1 MLQDVAFGTKTMKLD
16 SGERIVIPAVI
27 RTLIPSRIIEQ
38 YSAYCRQIDFEPA
51 SERSLFRMIDV
62 CSASMQTSLQG
73 LDNVTAEGSEAF
85 QNMATIVQSLQE
97 SGTSSQWVEDTH
109 KALKEAKRY
118 LKTDFKVH
126 VGRDEDCSDHCTVHA
141 LSDPSDNATE
151 FRDDC
156 MHNHSFKC
164 ERCEMLQNVLTE
176 IVKEVEVADMSD
188 EHRAR
193 MTFDYQESVNRIN
206 AWKAHLLRS
215 LNQEEGKQDALS
227 QLDDET
233 WAMKFL
239 PHHYREQMTTTEL
252 TKIGARTEI
261 KILRYA
267 FSDPQAGK
275 DICDRKTAPM
285 KAHIKRWANEG
296 HDVLTAEDMKQAI
309 ESHGGLK
316 GCRAAVVEVDTSKE
330 IVKENKITGI
340 SLLNNFSFSEAT
352 GIRTWRAYDIGPGRL
367 MTYSDLQTV
376 TQGDTGL
383 KLVQPFGTLIKEK
396 GSVGESKRPNADIY
410 SCQESGC
417 VLTFRTQREAET
429 HMNTGK
435 HRCEL
440 EPESLYDSIR
450 KKWANRVTGI
460 TTAGKHHQ
468 AVASVP
474 EHQPCSS
481 SAVGRSQSWALK
493 RTKKASRM
501 TDKAKAFLVDKF
513 DQGTRSGLKADPIQ
527 ISKEMKLIKDST
539 EKLMFTPEEW
549 RTGQQI
555 SQLFS
560 RLAAAQK
567 QHQSDEDIADEDVAA
582 VESELALASLRN
594 TVLQQVATPEHPIK

>member
-1 MLQDVAFGTKTMKLD
+1 SHLVSLGVGTKRGVIGAVVTEIDLILNRAGLFGTTLEEKQVMTVCPKHRKTPTIDWMGRKINTCCYPNHTGQKKGNLLLRRANAEM
-16 SGERIVIPAVI
+16 SEEIFNPAI
-27 RTLIPSRIIEQ
+27 RCCGSDRFRIIEQ

-51 SERSLFRMIDV
+51 SERSLFRMLDV

-151 FRDDC
+151 FRNDC
-156 MHNHSFKC
+156 MHNHSFKF

-233 WAMKFL
+233 CLIVMDWAMKFL
-239 PHHYREQMTTTEL
+239 PHHYREQMIASVIEHVLKTLKQEYPL
-252 TKIGARTEI
+252 ISKAFLRSDNAGCYKNGQLLLSLPKIGARTEI
-261 KILRYA
+261 KILRYD

-285 KAHIKRWANEG
+285 KAHIKRWVNEG

-340 SLLNNFSFSEAT
+340 SLFNNFSFSEAT

-417 VLTFRTQREAET
+417 VLTFRTQREAEA
-429 HMNTGK
+429 HMDTGK

-440 EPESLYDSIR
+440 ESESLYDSIR
-450 KKWANRVTGI
+450 KKWANRVT
-460 TTAGKHHQ
+460 
-468 AVASVP
+468 
-474 EHQPCSS
+474 
-481 SAVGRSQSWALK
+481 
-493 RTKKASRM
+493 
-501 TDKAKAFLVDKF
+501 
-513 DQGTRSGLKADPIQ
+513 
-527 ISKEMKLIKDST
+527 
-539 EKLMFTPEEW
+539 
-549 RTGQQI
+549 
-555 SQLFS
+555 
-560 RLAAAQK
+560 
-567 QHQSDEDIADEDVAA
+567 
-582 VESELALASLRN
+582 
-594 TVLQQVATPEHPIK
+594 

>member
-1 MLQDVAFGTKTMKLD
+1 
-16 SGERIVIPAVI
+16 
-27 RTLIPSRIIEQ
+27 
-38 YSAYCRQIDFEPA
+38 
-51 SERSLFRMIDV
+51 
-62 CSASMQTSLQG
+62 
-73 LDNVTAEGSEAF
+73 
-85 QNMATIVQSLQE
+85 MATIVQSLQE

-188 EHRAR
+188 ERSAR

-215 LNQEEGKQDALS
+215 LNQEEGKQDVLS

-233 WAMKFL
+233 CLIVMDWAMKFL
-239 PHHYREQMTTTEL
+239 PHHYREQMSEFFGKRGRSWHISAVITKSAQKYEVECFVHIFNTCTQNGFAVASVIEHVL
-252 TKIGARTEI
+252 KTLKQEYPLISKAFLRSDNAGCGYKNAQLLLSLPKIGARTEI
-261 KILRYA
+261 KILRYG

-285 KAHIKRWANEG
+285 KAHIKRWVNEG

-352 GIRTWRAYDIGPGRL
+352 GILTWRAYDIGPDRL

-417 VLTFRTQREAET
+417 VLTFRTQREAEA
-429 HMNTGK
+429 HMDTGK

-440 EPESLYDSIR
+440 ESEFSQFTY
-450 KKWANRVTGI
+450 KWQYV
-460 TTAGKHHQ
+460 
-468 AVASVP
+468 
-474 EHQPCSS
+474 
-481 SAVGRSQSWALK
+481 
-493 RTKKASRM
+493 RT
-501 TDKAKAFLVDKF
+501 L
-513 DQGTRSGLKADPIQ
+513 
-527 ISKEMKLIKDST
+527 
-539 EKLMFTPEEW
+539 
-549 RTGQQI
+549 
-555 SQLFS
+555 
-560 RLAAAQK
+560 
-567 QHQSDEDIADEDVAA
+567 
-582 VESELALASLRN
+582 
-594 TVLQQVATPEHPIK
+594 